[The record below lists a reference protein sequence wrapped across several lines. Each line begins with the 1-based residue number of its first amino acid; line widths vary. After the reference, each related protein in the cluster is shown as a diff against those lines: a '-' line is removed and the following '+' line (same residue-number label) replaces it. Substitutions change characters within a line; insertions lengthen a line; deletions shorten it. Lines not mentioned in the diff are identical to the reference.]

1 MSEDSPESNSTQI
14 QPELFKSIMT
24 RRSNLVLVAS
34 SSETTQ
40 IMNSENKQKQLKDQQ
55 KKQQRDQQK
64 NMRNQFKNR

>member
-24 RRSNLVLVAS
+24 P